1 MFTNVVAQWP
11 GSCHDSDI
19 FCSSNICQYLEENHN
34 SLDDGVIL
42 GDSGYACSPFLMT
55 PYSNPESSEQAKPRL
70 LLTFTE
76 APVIA
81 NLYMEEFEEQAI
93 ATATYKPK
101 IWKRY
106 VDDTF
111 TVLGKDYVDGFYNI

>member
-1 MFTNVVAQWP
+1 MFTNIVARWP
-11 GSCHDSDI
+11 GSCHDSHI
-19 FCSSNICQYLEENHN
+19 FRSSNICQYLEENHN

-55 PYSNPESSEQAKPRL
+55 PYSNPESPEQPKPRL
-70 LLTFTE
+70 LLTFAE

-81 NLYMEEFEEQAI
+81 NLYMEEFEERAI

-106 VDDTF
+106 VDYTF
-111 TVLGKDYVDGFYNI
+111 TVLGIKTM